1 MKQLLYALMAFC
13 AFGLLSCRK
22 NSDNFTIKEFDADQI
37 KTYIQ
42 QNNLTGMNPVLS
54 GGDTTGIYYQIITPG
69 TGKVID
75 YPDKI
80 SFVYSFKTFDGKFS
94 STDTIL
100 NHTYNFTAYIAPNG
114 LQLALKNIVK
124 TKGSKV
130 RLLIPSRLA
139 YGVNGTTISRY
150 TSENTTST
158 GTISGNQCLDF
169 TVNLLDDDDRK
180 VNGVIYNPQTAYDSL
195 SINKYITANGLSGY
209 IHLPGA
215 QGVYYKIQQDGTG
228 SDAIDLNSTIG
239 VQYTGTLLNGA
250 IFDEANTT
258 DGTAATLLTLLDGL
272 KAWQGVLVLPKV
284 KAGAKVSIISTSA
297 VSYGTAAVTK
307 GSFSIP
313 AFSCVRYDFNII
325 SVTN

>member
-37 KTYIQ
+37 KTYIK

-54 GGDTTGIYYQIITPG
+54 GGDTTGIYYQIITQG
-69 TGKVID
+69 NGKVID

-80 SFVYSFKTFDGKFS
+80 SFVYSFKTFDGNFS

-139 YGVNGTTISRY
+139 YGINGTTISRY

-158 GTISGNQCLDF
+158 GIISGNQCLDF
-169 TVNLLDDDDRK
+169 TVNLLDDDVTK
-180 VNGVIYNPQTAYDSL
+180 QAAYDDL
-195 SINKYITANGLSGY
+195 SIKKYISANGLSGY
-209 IHLPGA
+209 IPITTGTYA
-215 QGVYYKIQQDGTG
+215 GVYYKIQQAGTG
-228 SDAIDLNSTIG
+228 TDLIDVNSNIG

-250 IFDEANTT
+250 IFDEANNN
-258 DGTAATLLTLLDGL
+258 DGTAATTLTLLDGL
-272 KAWQGVLVLPKV
+272 TAWQGVLPMVT
-284 KAGAKVSIISTSA
+284 AGAKISILSPSA
-297 VSYGTAAVTK
+297 LAYGTAAVSK

-325 SVTN
+325 TVTN